1 VFSDATFSPF
11 PQHVKRKRRESR
23 TRDAHDRTYIVHRVR
38 PCARSRSLAKSN
50 CWYDVFV
57 NGAHDIELERQVLR
71 LNRRYLDEVVEAFA
85 LCPWALRARLDGQVS
100 ERVFAH
106 ESPEFFAE
114 SLDALGALSERET
127 IEVGLFI
134 YPRLRLSRLE
144 FEHFVRRL
152 RALDEARY
160 EVGEV
165 PLAMAAFHP
174 DAEPDL
180 DDAERLI
187 PYLRRSPYPT
197 IQVVRRAALDRVRG
211 GADEGTAY
219 LDLSLVASLDVHQPV
234 SPPLRERIARA
245 NLATVRRVGKDTL
258 EAAFRDIL
266 RDRDETEERLARDKR
281 A

>member
-1 VFSDATFSPF
+1 MPLSLPFHSTSSVSDVNHARVTL
-11 PQHVKRKRRESR
+11 
-23 TRDAHDRTYIVHRVR
+23 AIVPTSSTEYVIPVSLRI
-38 PCARSRSLAKSN
+38 ARN
-50 CWYDVFV
+50 EHCWYDAFV
-57 NGAHDIELERQVLR
+57 SATRDIELEQEVLR

-100 ERVFAH
+100 ERVFTH
-106 ESPEFFAE
+106 ESPDFFAE
-114 SLDALGALSERET
+114 SLDALSTLSAHES

-197 IQVVRRAALDRVRG
+197 IQVVRRTALERVRG

-219 LDLSLVASLDVHQPV
+219 LDLSLVASLDVHEPV

-258 EAAFRDIL
+258 EAAVRDIL